1 MSHSDPSQLNMPE
14 FSVEIFSDV
23 ICPWCFIGKRRLDQT
38 LTRLNAELAA
48 AVRLRWRPYQLYPN
62 LPPEGVNRAELLRQR
77 YGDQADS
84 ARVPERI
91 RAEAE
96 EEAPARLPPLQSQE
110 PQLLGLQ
117 ILLLRVSRPT
127 QSFW

>member
-96 EEAPARLPPLQSQE
+96 EEGIE
-110 PQLLGLQ
+110 
-117 ILLLRVSRPT
+117 LRFDLIQTTPNT
-127 QSFW
+127 

>member
-1 MSHSDPSQLNMPE
+1 MSDFFLNPTLNISFSFSGHS
-14 FSVEIFSDV
+14 
-23 ICPWCFIGKRRLDQT
+23 
-38 LTRLNAELAA
+38 
-48 AVRLRWRPYQLYPN
+48 
-62 LPPEGVNRAELLRQR
+62 LLRSSMAVEELGVGQDL
-77 YGDQADS
+77 GLEDGSGPGHFDGG
-84 ARVPERI
+84 

-96 EEAPARLPPLQSQE
+96 EEAPARLPALQSQE